1 MGLNK
6 SEKMDNQM
14 DVHTYADIEVPLCDD
29 LSHLLQVGSTKR
41 DINVSKYLKSYLS
54 LSYGF
59 SIDGNNYSGFKV
71 NISSDEKRH
80 KMPMIL
86 HDNEMTPL

>member
-1 MGLNK
+1 MVWTNLK
-6 SEKMDNQM
+6 RWTTRW
-14 DVHTYADIEVPLCDD
+14 TYTHMQTLKCPCVTT
-29 LSHLLQVGSTKR
+29 LSHLLQAGSTKR
-41 DINVSKYLKSYLS
+41 DINESKYLKSYLS